1 MSSSVSADRSSESS
15 FGYVNGTFINVY
27 SRDNPLKEEGEQ
39 CYFLFNAADNYHIMV
54 IGRGT
59 IVRDW
64 FTDGL
69 NKVYC
74 IKLDEVCENNF
85 VLEKFVWDREYFMV
99 GNADVL
105 RNRPAKLT
113 TITKKTSAAFLALNL
128 FKIEGFFVRDTLVEI
143 VKLRKEYSEVILQDT
158 KKSIED
164 LEYILADNR

>member
-1 MSSSVSADRSSESS
+1 MSQHSVSADRSSESS

-27 SRDNPLKEEGEQ
+27 TRDNPIKEEGEQ

-59 IVRDW
+59 VVRDW

-74 IKLDEVCENNF
+74 IRLDEVCENNF
-85 VLEKFVWDREYFMV
+85 VLERFVWGREYFMV
-99 GNADVL
+99 SSPDAQ
-105 RNRPAKLT
+105 RKPAKLT

-128 FKIEGFFVRDTLVEI
+128 FKIECFFVRDTLAEI
-143 VKLRKEYSEVILQDT
+143 VRLRKEYSGVILQDT